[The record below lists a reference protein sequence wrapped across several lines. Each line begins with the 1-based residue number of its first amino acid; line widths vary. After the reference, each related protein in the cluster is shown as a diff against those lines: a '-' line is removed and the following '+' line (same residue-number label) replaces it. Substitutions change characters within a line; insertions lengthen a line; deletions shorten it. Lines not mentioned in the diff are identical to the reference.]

1 MGIGEIVGLALLGGT
16 LIIAA
21 LACRRL
27 WLVRQGGVDVALR
40 SRPNNAGRGWHQ
52 GVGRYQ
58 GDAFAWFR
66 VSSLRSGPDRVL
78 GRKQLEIVE
87 RRGPT
92 LPESYVMLTGSV
104 VLRCRT
110 GMDEL
115 ELAMRQD
122 TLTGFLSWLESAP
135 PSTKRPW
142 ASPKEDD

>member
-1 MGIGEIVGLALLGGT
+1 MGIGEIVGLVLLGGAL
-16 LIIAA
+16 LIAV
-21 LACRRL
+21 LAVRRL
-27 WLVRQGGVDVALR
+27 RLVRRGGIDVALR
-40 SRPNNAGRGWHQ
+40 SRPNTAGRGWHQ

-66 VSSLRSGPDRVL
+66 FSSLRAGPDRVL
-78 GRKQLEIVE
+78 GREQLEIVE

-92 LPESYVMLTGSV
+92 LPESYAMPSGSV

-110 GMDEL
+110 DVDEL

-135 PSTKRPW
+135 PSANPW
-142 ASPKEDD
+142 AS

>member
-1 MGIGEIVGLALLGGT
+1 MGVGEIIGLVLLASA

-21 LACRRL
+21 LAFRRL
-27 WLVRQGGVDVALR
+27 RLVRQGGIDVALR
-40 SRPNNAGRGWHQ
+40 WQHNDTGRGWHQ

-58 GDAFAWFR
+58 GDDFAWFR

-78 GRKQLEIVE
+78 DREQLTIVE

-92 LPESYVMLTGSV
+92 LPESYAMPSGSV

-110 GMDEL
+110 DVDEL
-115 ELAMRQD
+115 ELAMRAD

-135 PSTKRPW
+135 PRANPW
-142 ASPKEDD
+142 AS